1 MGEMRK
7 DHLAMNGKLFAGHS
21 LTLSDCYCNSVKDQS
36 ECYPIKSDG
45 VLNRKIYVLSFLS
58 FFLTFITNLF
68 NIFIVRRGFLFV
80 SK

>member
-45 VLNRKIYVLSFLS
+45 VLNRKIYHLCL
-58 FFLTFITNLF
+58 
-68 NIFIVRRGFLFV
+68 
-80 SK
+80 